1 MSQAIPTWFWVVWA
15 GIFGLVFGSFFTA
28 VAHRWPREESLMHP
42 RSHCTACNHTLS
54 WFELVP
60 VLSWVA
66 LRGRCRSCRA
76 SVSIRYPLT
85 ELVTGALA
93 ALAIATVG
101 ANLRGAAAAVMLVAL
116 VPVVII
122 DLEHKLI
129 PDLIVLPATVAA
141 LALGILSRPDRWWV
155 PVASALG
162 ASGFLLIL
170 HLAKP
175 GGMGLGDVK
184 LALLLGA
191 VLGAGVI
198 PALAVAFLAGSI
210 LGVGMMI
217 RGGASARKMAI
228 PFGPFLAAGAFV
240 ALWWGTPVL
249 SWYRDSFL

>member
-1 MSQAIPTWFWVVWA
+1 MRAIPTWFWVTWA
-15 GIFGLVFGSFFTA
+15 GIFGLMLGSFFTA
-28 VAHRWPREESLMHP
+28 LAHRWPREESMVAP
-42 RSHCTACNHTLS
+42 RSHCTNCNHTLS

-66 LRGRCRSCRA
+66 LRGRCRSCKTA
-76 SVSIRYPLT
+76 VSVRYPLT
-85 ELVTGALA
+85 ELATGALA

-129 PDLIVLPATVAA
+129 PDVIVFPATAAA
-141 LALGILSRPDRWWV
+141 LTLAVLSHPGRWWV
-155 PVASALG
+155 PVVSALG
-162 ASGFLLIL
+162 ASAFLLGL

-198 PALAVAFLAGSI
+198 PAFAVAFLTGAI
-210 LGVGMMI
+210 LGVVMMV
-217 RGGASARKMAI
+217 RGGAAARKMAI
-228 PFGPFLAAGAFV
+228 PFGPFLAAGAFF
-240 ALWWGTPVL
+240 ALWWGAPVI